1 MLGELPEGLALE
13 NVDALNEKI
22 VQLQSEGF
30 RISLD
35 DFGNA
40 YSSLQLLL
48 RYPAT
53 LIKLDR
59 MLMCE
64 VTSSKEKMDFI
75 MSVIYACHRFGKQ
88 VCVEGV
94 ETAEELA
101 AIQKTGCDFIQGFY
115 FYRPM
120 ELEDFFR
127 TLDQPEEST
136 RKGGANP

>member
-1 MLGELPEGLALE
+1 
-13 NVDALNEKI
+13 
-22 VQLQSEGF
+22 
-30 RISLD
+30 
-35 DFGNA
+35 
-40 YSSLQLLL
+40 
-48 RYPAT
+48 
-53 LIKLDR
+53 
-59 MLMCE
+59 
-64 VTSSKEKMDFI
+64 

-94 ETAEELA
+94 ETEEELA